1 MNELWRED
9 VWMGLRIWR
18 CGLCPWDTLDGE
30 ERMREHVWERHGE
43 GDDRGPR
50 TEDGNM
56 VMEDDE
62 FLGEAQDIDLEDFI
76 FEEVGDAKDEFDAE
90 DGAG

>member
-1 MNELWRED
+1 MELWRED
-9 VWMGLRIWR
+9 VWMGMRILR

-30 ERMREHVWERHGE
+30 ERMREHLWERHGE
-43 GDDRGPR
+43 GLTSVAEESTPLMEVV
-50 TEDGNM
+50 EDLD
-56 VMEDDE
+56 VVQDVDLDE
-62 FLGEAQDIDLEDFI
+62 FI